1 MSGVGGV
8 TGSAG
13 VLALVAVVVGVVD
26 VAAGEGARILDLE
39 SAEVLD
45 VVPAEVDVG
54 ARAGVPPRGAEGLR
68 RARVRDVEAVGV
80 AGARPV
86 QPLVWSLGEGRKGSC
101 CTYAIFG
108 KMFWSSN
115 PSREPS
121 AQPTGSPLQPEPP
134 QVPSQK

>member
-1 MSGVGGV
+1 MVSVVLPAAVGADADQVRVAAARDGAASHQAIRRALSRVAEEVAGVGGV
-8 TGSAG
+8 ARAAR

-68 RARVRDVEAVGV
+68 RARVRDVEAAGV
-80 AGARPV
+80 AVARPV
-86 QPLVWSLGEGRKGSC
+86 QPLL
-101 CTYAIFG
+101 
-108 KMFWSSN
+108 
-115 PSREPS
+115 
-121 AQPTGSPLQPEPP
+121 
-134 QVPSQK
+134 